1 MGYGTTFTADIY
13 LNRQIFDSRYE
24 LDIRVQELEDMI
36 ESAKRELTAFAVG
49 TPKDF
54 MAEKNEDGY
63 VENPIDQ
70 ILRRTREIFEWME
83 DNYRELNRLY
93 QFQEYLDEN
102 PDVLVNGVNPLVH
115 YINYGKAEGRQTV
128 HKHTIK

>member
-1 MGYGTTFTADIY
+1 MGYGTAFTTEIY
-13 LNRQIFDSRYE
+13 LNRQIFSSRYE
-24 LDIRVQELEDMI
+24 LDERVKVLESHI

-49 TPKDF
+49 TTKDI

-102 PDVLVNGVNPLVH
+102 PDVDIEKMNDLN
-115 YINYGKAEGRQTV
+115 
-128 HKHTIK
+128 

>member
-1 MGYGTTFTADIY
+1 MGYGTAFTTEIY
-13 LNRQIFDSRYE
+13 LNRQIFSSRYE
-24 LDIRVQELEDMI
+24 LDEKVKELEDMI

-49 TPKDF
+49 TPRDI
-54 MAEKNEDGY
+54 MAEKNEEGY

-93 QFQEYLDEN
+93 LFQQYLDEN
-102 PDVLVNGVNPLVH
+102 PDVEL
-115 YINYGKAEGRQTV
+115 GKLNDL
-128 HKHTIK
+128 